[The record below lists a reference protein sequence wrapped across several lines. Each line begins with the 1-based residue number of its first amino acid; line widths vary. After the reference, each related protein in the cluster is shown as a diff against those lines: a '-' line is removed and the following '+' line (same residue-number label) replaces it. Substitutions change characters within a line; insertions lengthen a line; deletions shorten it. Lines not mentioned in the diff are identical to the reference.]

1 MEDIKWHNA
10 RELAHIINQYKLD
23 KKYILLISQ
32 FLNISREGDD
42 DNYYKQ
48 LDKLKKTLEPL
59 AHSSIFLTYLYG
71 LRKPKQIKK
80 SGNIIDNTPNDRII
94 SATYFRILPKSY
106 CYRRDRHI
114 GKPRPN
120 IFIQD
125 HSISGA
131 EVSNIIGHLD
141 KNYTML
147 NTFGFDFPDTV
158 NIKGM
163 TFKLYDIY
171 DPILTEHKKA
181 IMSSQTYT
189 ILYKDYI
196 KRRQNNVAV

>member
-1 MEDIKWHNA
+1 MDDIKWHNA

-23 KKYILLISQ
+23 KKYILLISD
-32 FLNISREGDD
+32 FLNISKEGDH

-48 LDKLKKTLEPL
+48 LDKLKKTLEPVT
-59 AHSSIFLTYLYG
+59 HSSIFLEYLYG
-71 LRKPKQIKK
+71 LRKAKQTKK
-80 SGNIIDNTPNDRII
+80 SGNIIDNTPSNRVI
-94 SATYFRILPKSY
+94 SATYFRTLPKSY
-106 CYRRDRHI
+106 CYRRDKHI
-114 GKPRPN
+114 GKSRPD

-125 HSISGA
+125 HNISGA
-131 EVSNIIGHLD
+131 VLSNIIGHLD

-147 NTFGFDFPDTV
+147 NRFGFDFPDILSV
-158 NIKGM
+158 DGM

-181 IMSSQTYT
+181 IMTSQTYT

-196 KRRQNNVAV
+196 KRRRNNVTV